1 MIDIFC
7 LKNEIEFFKDL
18 AELKISED
26 KFRDVVF
33 IQSLFPEILDN
44 LDSLKSKGYNT
55 N

>member
-18 AELKISED
+18 AELKISEE

-33 IQSLFPEILDN
+33 IYSLFPEILDK
-44 LDSLKSKGYNT
+44 LESLKA
-55 N
+55 